1 MSRLQDT
8 INKAKAAKE
17 PVTQP
22 DGQYKL
28 KLVSL
33 KEKTGKDSG
42 KDYLEIYQSIENPK
56 NAPASSVKYM
66 ISYDDPEQTD
76 EINAMRALQMQRFLK
91 AYEIPFDKFVPEVFD
106 SFKGRT
112 AWAVL
117 KEVDEGE
124 FGMKNQV
131 SRYVGSVE

>member
-8 INKAKAAKE
+8 INKAKTAKE
-17 PVTQP
+17 PTTQP

-28 KLVSL
+28 KLISIA
-33 KEKTGKDSG
+33 EKTGKESG
-42 KDYLEIYQSIENPK
+42 KEYLSMLLGIENPK
-56 NAPASSVKYM
+56 NSPASPINEM
-66 ISYDDPEQTD
+66 ISYDDVDQTD

-91 AYEIPFDKFVPEVFD
+91 AFGIPFDKFVPEVFD

-117 KEVDEGE
+117 KEVDERE
-124 FGMKNQV
+124 FGMKNRV
-131 SRYVGSVE
+131 SRYIGSVE